1 MMLLMANWKMQGE
14 GGLADHLLSALKDLT
29 VKGCDVAVMVPFP
42 YLARAQSMLEGSSIA
57 WGAQTVHAQLAGAF
71 TGSVSAPMLV
81 EFGCR
86 YVLVGHS
93 ERRIACGEDDTV
105 VAQQALQV
113 IRSGMVPVVCVGE
126 SLAARTAGESDQVVS
141 AQVQSIL
148 KTFDAE
154 GLTDISCVWAYEPVW
169 AIGAGQAAT
178 PQQAAQ
184 MHAHIRSL
192 LLDSALE
199 FSSKCRMIYGGSV
212 NESNLASFLAESEIE
227 GVLVGGASLHS
238 EQFSNMVAV
247 CMG

>member
-1 MMLLMANWKMQGE
+1 MTLLMANWKMQGE
-14 GGLADHLLSALKDLT
+14 GGLAHHLLGALKDLT
-29 VKGCDVAVMVPFP
+29 VEGCEVAVMVPFP
-42 YLARAQSMLEGSSIA
+42 YLARAQSILEGSSIA
-57 WGAQTVHAQLAGAF
+57 WGAQAVHAQSVGAF
-71 TGSVSAPMLV
+71 TGCVSASMLA

-93 ERRIACGEDDTV
+93 ERRIECGEDAAA

-113 IRSGMVPVVCVGE
+113 IRSGMVPVICVGE

-148 KTFDAE
+148 TVFESA
-154 GLTDISCVWAYEPVW
+154 GLTAISCIWAYEPVW

-192 LLDSALE
+192 LSHSVLE

-212 NESNLASFLAESEIE
+212 NEDNLASFLAESEIE
-227 GVLVGGASLHS
+227 GVLVGGASLNS